1 MLHRSQIKT
10 STQIKYTNLLGQQVL
25 ILKEWSVLKKVF
37 IDWLI
42 LPCVFFFIIL
52 FRSENSSVRRA
63 FLCRPQFVCLSRE
76 SVLGHPSIFMWGGQ
90 GVGWSTRGM
99 DLPVFGTVLLY
110 MRPGEGAN
118 LDKHTPP
125 KHSYFLHLR
134 HRRKRWGLNG
144 LYRFRAMWCTWWC
157 TWCRSSSVV
166 ICFLFVLCILYFIF
180 CILYFAH
187 LSLP

>member
-1 MLHRSQIKT
+1 MPSKNRSIAIFILKKRSQFQSQIKALYDAPCSQIKT

-37 IDWLI
+37 IDSLRLI
-42 LPCVFFFIIL
+42 LPCVSFFIIL

-134 HRRKRWGLNG
+134 HSRKRWVLNW
-144 LYRFRAMWCTWWC
+144 LYRFRAMWYTW
-157 TWCRSSSVV
+157 
-166 ICFLFVLCILYFIF
+166 FLVQIE
-180 CILYFAH
+180 
-187 LSLP
+187 

>member
-1 MLHRSQIKT
+1 MCLFLHQSF
-10 STQIKYTNLLGQQVL
+10 
-25 ILKEWSVLKKVF
+25 SVV
-37 IDWLI
+37 
-42 LPCVFFFIIL
+42 
-52 FRSENSSVRRA
+52 RA

-76 SVLGHPSIFMWGGQ
+76 SVLGHPSVFMWGRQ

-134 HRRKRWGLNG
+134 HSRKRWVLNW
-144 LYRFRAMWCTWWC
+144 LYRFRAMWCTW
-157 TWCRSSSVV
+157 
-166 ICFLFVLCILYFIF
+166 FLVQIEQCCYLFFYILHFDFFLYLVF
-180 CILYFAH
+180 CILYLRTCFLVQIEKWMSSAKWYTH
-187 LSLP
+187 PPTTSQSAKAQQ